1 MLKRLLRLSAVLAV
15 CCITPQLPA
24 AALHPSYPSQIDL
37 RQHPTGNTTPVKVS
51 MGLYITDLVDID
63 ETRENFELVGY
74 RTAKWHD
81 PRLAIPAGVDADAQ
95 AKTRTFRM
103 GDIWTPPIEAANS
116 VSHKVK
122 SYLIEADN
130 NGNITL
136 IERFDDVFSN
146 TYALKK
152 FPFDTQVLQV
162 EFEPFLSAVSQIE
175 FSPSALPETGFK
187 PGGHVEVAAWRV
199 KNMGY
204 TTKTVAGDG
213 DIPSSREVLFQITV
227 QRQAGF
233 YLWKIFLPVAIMSLI
248 PMVVFWIDPKEFDWL
263 LKVPMMMLLSMVAF
277 EFAIVRDLP
286 RIGYITFL
294 DAVIVTSFAF
304 FFLIMIEIPTA
315 YLSQR
320 GIHRPR
326 VVKIHAAGR
335 WAYPLAYFTIMLIL
349 AISFLGS
356 K

>member
-1 MLKRLLRLSAVLAV
+1 MLKRLLRFSAVLAV

-24 AALHPSYPSQIDL
+24 AALRPSQVDL
-37 RQHPTGNTTPVKVS
+37 RQHPTDNAKPVKVS

-74 RTAKWHD
+74 LTAKWHD
-81 PRLAIPAGVDADAQ
+81 PRLAITAAANGAGEQ
-95 AKTRTFRM
+95 ARTRSFRM

-130 NGNITL
+130 NGNVTL

-152 FPFDTQVLQV
+152 FPFDTQVLQI

-175 FSPSALPETGFK
+175 FAPSALPGTGFK
-187 PGGHVEVAAWRV
+187 TGGHVEVAAWRV
-199 KNMGY
+199 KDMSY
-204 TTKTVAGDG
+204 ATKTVAGDG

-233 YLWKIFLPVAIMSLI
+233 YLWKIFLPVAIMTLI

-294 DAVIVTSFAF
+294 DAVIITSFTL

-315 YLSQR
+315 YLCQR

-335 WAYPLAYFTIMLIL
+335 WAYPLAYFIIVLIL
-349 AISFLGS
+349 AILFLGGQ
-356 K
+356 